1 MAQSIG
7 SSVTSPVAS
16 NEMLDIALVGNPN
29 TGKTSIFNALTG
41 LRHKIGNYPGV
52 TVEKKS
58 GMVVGLN
65 DLRIRIHDLP
75 GLYSLNPKSLDEQIA
90 KDVLLG
96 QSSDPVPIRLVLLVA
111 DASNL
116 GRNLYLIT
124 QVIDLGLPVVV
135 ALNMMDDAEAGGL
148 HIDITVLSEQ
158 LGVPVVPVIASKQV
172 GLDAL
177 RKMLAATLLH
187 PPSARTTGILHLDA
201 PLTADLAPVVGWL
214 GERDTRLSP
223 SGQTAEALR
232 ILSSDLAYDS
242 WMQSD
247 QTDGSK
253 VELGQYIQQA
263 RTRLEE
269 RNVPWRMLEATL
281 RYRQIDEVYAKAV
294 KEVPVR
300 QQRIS
305 ARLDRVL
312 THRVAGPAIILLLFA
327 LIFQTIFS
335 WAEWPMDAIQGA
347 FNLLGAY
354 TATLL
359 PNGALQSLIVD
370 GAITGVGAVVVF
382 LPQILF
388 LFFFLALLEDTG
400 YMARVAFLMDRL
412 MRSLGLSGRSVLPLL
427 SSFACAVPGVM
438 ATRTISNWR
447 DRLITI
453 LIAPL
458 MSCSARLPV
467 YILLIGAFIPDV
479 PVLKVLSLPA
489 LVLLSMYLIGVSV
502 AIFSALVMKNLFM
515 KDMPPATFIMELP
528 PYRLPS
534 VKWIFL
540 QLYERAKLF
549 IIDAGRI
556 ILAISIV
563 LWFLASYPRP
573 AQDETIL
580 PSERISQSYAGQ
592 LGHAIEPIISPLG
605 FDWKLGIGLITSF
618 AAREVLVSTLATIY
632 NVEAADETSVDLRN
646 ALRSEMNP
654 ETGKPRYSSLVA
666 ISLMVFFV
674 LACQCMATV
683 ATVRRETNSW
693 RWPLFMIAYMT
704 LLAYCGSFVV
714 FQGGR
719 LFGFG

>member
-1 MAQSIG
+1 MAQPIG
-7 SSVTSPVAS
+7 SSVTSPVTS

-58 GMVVGLN
+58 GMVVGINNLS
-65 DLRIRIHDLP
+65 IRVHDLP
-75 GLYSLNPKSLDEQIA
+75 GLYSLNPKSLDERIA
-90 KDVLLG
+90 KEVLLG
-96 QSSDPVPIRLVLLVA
+96 QSSDPVQLRLVLLVA

-116 GRNLYLIT
+116 SRNLYLIT

-148 HIDITVLSEQ
+148 HIDVAILSEQ
-158 LGVPVVPVIASKQV
+158 LGVPIVPVIASKLV

-177 RKMLAATLLH
+177 RKTLAATLRH
-187 PPSARTTGILHLDA
+187 PPSERTTGILRLDG
-201 PLTADLAPVVGWL
+201 PLTADLVPIVGWL
-214 GERDTRLSP
+214 GEHTRLSP
-223 SGQTAEALR
+223 SGKTAEALR

-242 WMQSD
+242 WMQGD
-247 QTDGSK
+247 HPETCK
-253 VELGQYIQQA
+253 VELGQYIEQA

-269 RNVPWRMLEATL
+269 RNIPWRMLEATL
-281 RYRQIDEVYAKAV
+281 RYRQIDEVYANAV
-294 KEVPVR
+294 NEAPVT
-300 QQRIS
+300 QVRIG

-312 THRVAGPAIILLLFA
+312 THRIAGPIIVLLLFA

-335 WAEWPMDAIQGA
+335 WAEGPMDAIQGI
-347 FNLLGAY
+347 FNALGAY
-354 TATLL
+354 VTTLL
-359 PNGALQSLIVD
+359 PEGALQSLIVD
-370 GAITGVGAVVVF
+370 GAITGVGSVVVF

-412 MRSLGLSGRSVLPLL
+412 MRSLGLSGRSVIPLL

-453 LIAPL
+453 MIAPL

-467 YILLIGAFIPDV
+467 YILLIGAFVPDV
-479 PVLKVLSLPA
+479 PVFKVLSLPA
-489 LVLLSMYLIGVSV
+489 LTLLSMYLIGVAV
-502 AIFSALVMKNLFM
+502 AIGVSLLMKRLVMKDRL
-515 KDMPPATFIMELP
+515 PTTFIMELP

-534 VKWIFL
+534 VKWILL
-540 QLYERAKLF
+540 QLYERARLF
-549 IIDAGRI
+549 IMDAGRI

-573 AQDETIL
+573 APEEKVT

-592 LGHAIEPIISPLG
+592 LGHAIEPIIRPLG

-632 NVEAADETSVDLRN
+632 NVESEDETSVDLRK
-646 ALRSEMNP
+646 ALRSEVNP
-654 ETGKPRYSSLVA
+654 ETGEPRYSALIA

-683 ATVRRETNSW
+683 ATVKRETNSW

-704 LLAYCGSFVV
+704 LLAYCGSLVV

-719 LFGFG
+719 LLGFG